1 MKSLLDIQQDI
12 RGLESTVKDMAV
24 RIESI
29 NSDISELRN
38 SAQDAQGR
46 DFDYS
51 RIEILAGQLHFGR
64 HPLGKIED
72 GRLCQMYLE
81 MLLQMIR
88 LDNDF
93 ETTVNRLIFMQWLQI
108 QAEIDWS
115 LEELFTDACGLEA
128 SAYDEFVRMMPKKYV
143 ENFILDALIVAN
155 IGGEANREILEY
167 IAELGC
173 VLGITTEQISILA
186 SVASAVLCRQFG
198 KTEREKMERVL
209 NCAKKYGCYID
220 SDMLDRAVQDSREI
234 VVQYSKDST
243 KHFSWEVKQRQ
254 EVRQGDLLAQYSF
267 FREASIQ
274 IKKVTKQI
282 KSPSSGVI
290 YQFSDHGIIYGVLS
304 LASDD
309 KDEIK
314 EWVRQ
319 KVNN

>member
-12 RGLESTVKDMAV
+12 RSLESTVKDMAA
-24 RIESI
+24 RIEGI

-38 SAQDAQGR
+38 SAQDVQGR

-51 RIEILAGQLHFGR
+51 RIEILAGQLPFGR
-64 HPLGKIED
+64 HLLEKIED
-72 GRLCQMYLE
+72 GRACQMYIE
-81 MLLQMIR
+81 MLLQMLR
-88 LDNDF
+88 LDYDF
-93 ETTVNRLIFMQWLQI
+93 ETTVNRLVFIQWLQI

-115 LEELFTDACGLEA
+115 LEELFTDACGLEI
-128 SAYDEFVRMMPKKYV
+128 SAYDEFVRMMPKEYV
-143 ENFILDALIVAN
+143 ENFILDAMIVAN

-167 IAELGC
+167 IAEFGC

-198 KTEREKMERVL
+198 KEEREKMERVL
-209 NCAKKYGCYID
+209 NCAKKYRCYID
-220 SDMLDRAVQDSREI
+220 SDMLDRVMQDYREI
-234 VVQYSKDST
+234 VVQYPKDS
-243 KHFSWEVKQRQ
+243 KSFSWKVKQGQ
-254 EVRQGDLLAQYSF
+254 EVRQGDLIAEYFQYSEDF
-267 FREASIQ
+267 FSTLIRT
-274 IKKVTKQI
+274 KKTI

-290 YQFSDHGIIYGVLS
+290 YQFSDHCIIYGVLS